1 MKINHIKKK
10 DVIVIVGLLATI
22 FFGTY
27 IWTNHHL
34 EVKKKWWYVQYPF
47 IKRTIQCSERA
58 PSFMYDLM
66 GYTVLNQKSMS
77 NQLVYLTP
85 EGTVYHCE
93 SGWEDGFLGEVP
105 VTENS
110 RFLYASVSKVVT
122 AAMVLDLVN
131 QRKIKLDQKLVDI
144 IHIPELKDQR
154 IKNITVRM
162 LLEHSAGFDRFK
174 TYTPMLTRGKKP
186 WCPTNIEYL
195 SRVTLDF
202 EPNTQFQYSNVGYCL
217 LGAITEQVTGQP
229 FREAVE
235 ARYHIAKRDIRF
247 IDQNILPDEIQYDH
261 RNEIVYGKDWRKDF
275 DFKDSLSAVG
285 GLSGSAKQMALLAKH
300 MLAEKPLN
308 ILSRSEQP
316 CAINLSEGCYG
327 FAMEP
332 YQRKRSDFTVYNKSG
347 YFPGVETDIFVDD
360 LGGVLTIF
368 RGATTPARSSLADF
382 RKHIYDQLVTYYSV
396 K

>member
-1 MKINHIKKK
+1 MKINNVKKK
-10 DVIVIVGLLATI
+10 DIIVIFGLLAAI
-22 FFGTY
+22 FLGTY
-27 IWTNHHL
+27 IWTNYHF

-47 IKRTIQCSERA
+47 VKRTIQCSEHA
-58 PSFMYDLM
+58 PLFMRDLM
-66 GYTVLNQKSMS
+66 AYTIKNQKSMS
-77 NQLVYLTP
+77 NQLVYVTP
-85 EGTVYHCE
+85 TGVVYHCE
-93 SGWEDGFLGEVP
+93 SGWEDGFVGDVA

-110 RFLYASVSKVVT
+110 RFIYASVSKIVT
-122 AAMVLDLVN
+122 AAMVIDLVN
-131 QRKIKLDQKLVDI
+131 QGKIQLDQKLVDI
-144 IHIPELKDQR
+144 IHIPEPKDQR
-154 IKNITVRM
+154 VKKITVRM
-162 LLEHSAGFDRFK
+162 LLEHSAGFDRVK
-174 TYTPMLTRGKKP
+174 TYTPMLTKGKKP
-186 WCPTNIEYL
+186 WCPNNIEYL

-217 LGAITEQVTGQP
+217 LGVITEQITGQP
-229 FREAVE
+229 FRQAVE
-235 ARYHIAKRDIRF
+235 ARYQIEKRKIQF
-247 IDQNILPDEIQYDH
+247 IDQKILSDEIQYDH
-261 RNEIVYGKDWRKDF
+261 RNEVLYGKDWRKDF
-275 DFKDSLSAVG
+275 DFQDSLSAVG